1 MIKVLLSV
9 FGYLGIIA
17 KVAVFLYLFYL
28 FIPLDLFAKSVNNNF
43 DSRKRAT
50 PVKKEDFLSMAIIV
64 MLVQL
69 ILWQIPA
76 TTFPIS
82 VLGIIGVAV
91 PFSLIRFKD
100 HITETIYVISLWWC
114 LRSVSFFIIN
124 TLTNWYSDY
133 LMKDILT
140 VSNVEEYVE
149 VRTGI
154 IQISVEIMYVC
165 IIVLAIIPIKRIIKR
180 YETIDWNDLAYLL
193 VPNILGILITWIM
206 ISIIIIV
213 VDGTPFILMEQK
225 PELLFILPILALL
238 IYLGTVVALLRFVKS
253 QEAKRT
259 QQLYFT
265 EHLEKEA
272 FENRLQETIRVNE
285 QVRSVKHE
293 IVNHF
298 ANIKALVDDGQYEAL
313 AEYITNLDVD
323 ISKIDSI
330 SFTGN
335 AIIDVILN
343 DKMAKANE
351 QDITI
356 NMSVGFNDAWGIQ
369 AYDIGIIISNL
380 LDNAI
385 KAVQDYDGVDKI
397 ITFSILSKSP
407 VIIICC
413 ENPYSD
419 ENKNQTETQLW
430 HGLGL
435 KNIES
440 IANRYNG
447 TMRVEGKNGRF
458 MNTVMLKAQF

>member
-1 MIKVLLSV
+1 MPTD
-9 FGYLGIIA
+9 Y
-17 KVAVFLYLFYL
+17 
-28 FIPLDLFAKSVNNNF
+28 
-43 DSRKRAT
+43 
-50 PVKKEDFLSMAIIV
+50 
-64 MLVQL
+64 
-69 ILWQIPA
+69 
-76 TTFPIS
+76 IS
-82 VLGIIGVAV
+82 
-91 PFSLIRFKD
+91 
-100 HITETIYVISLWWC
+100 
-114 LRSVSFFIIN
+114 
-124 TLTNWYSDY
+124 
-133 LMKDILT
+133 
-140 VSNVEEYVE
+140 
-149 VRTGI
+149 
-154 IQISVEIMYVC
+154 
-165 IIVLAIIPIKRIIKR
+165 
-180 YETIDWNDLAYLL
+180 
-193 VPNILGILITWIM
+193 
-206 ISIIIIV
+206 
-213 VDGTPFILMEQK
+213 
-225 PELLFILPILALL
+225 
-238 IYLGTVVALLRFVKS
+238 
-253 QEAKRT
+253 
-259 QQLYFT
+259 
-265 EHLEKEA
+265 
-272 FENRLQETIRVNE
+272 
-285 QVRSVKHE
+285 
-293 IVNHF
+293 
-298 ANIKALVDDGQYEAL
+298 IKALVDDGQYEAL

-343 DKMAKANE
+343 DKMAKANK

-419 ENKNQTETQLW
+419 ENINQPETQLW

-458 MNTVMLKAQF
+458 MNTVMLKAHF